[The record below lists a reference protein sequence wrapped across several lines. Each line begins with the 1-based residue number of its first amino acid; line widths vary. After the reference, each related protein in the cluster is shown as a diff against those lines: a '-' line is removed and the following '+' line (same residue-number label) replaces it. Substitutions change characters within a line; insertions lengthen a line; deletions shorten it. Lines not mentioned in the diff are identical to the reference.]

1 MPSHKPT
8 SNPTVHS
15 WKTTTITEN
24 TGFSYTAIALNNNAS
39 CVTIGASDG
48 KTLFARQSVNG
59 PFTQWTSPE
68 PSNNGFTSISMS
80 IEGQMQLAVNLNTSI
95 FLSNNSGRSWTRTSD
110 HGVLEY
116 NSLGWKY
123 SAMSDNGLVIFL
135 SQDAGVFAV
144 YNGQHQSNPWWEPTF
159 QIVSPLDIVV
169 AGIAMTSDGSTWA
182 VAATSGFIYI
192 SLNYGQYWY
201 SQGYALY
208 SPRVFAASRS
218 TNLQN
223 MYLGMRDRNIWS
235 LSSDQG
241 YEWDGLVGPGNPT
254 NIWASMSCSYNGLY
268 AVAGIQAGKYDS
280 STAQDGVYYYH
291 ISSSTSI
298 AHWTMQLALEKPVTA
313 INPDGGYIVAV
324 SSGTPSTE
332 MHYYTQS
339 GNKHSFFLLV

>member
-80 IEGQMQLAVNLNTSI
+80 IEGQMQLALNLNTSI

-201 SQGYALY
+201 SQGY
-208 SPRVFAASRS
+208 
-218 TNLQN
+218 
-223 MYLGMRDRNIWS
+223 
-235 LSSDQG
+235 
-241 YEWDGLVGPGNPT
+241 EWDGLVEPGNST

-313 INPDGGYIVAV
+313 INPDG
-324 SSGTPSTE
+324 
-332 MHYYTQS
+332 
-339 GNKHSFFLLV
+339 